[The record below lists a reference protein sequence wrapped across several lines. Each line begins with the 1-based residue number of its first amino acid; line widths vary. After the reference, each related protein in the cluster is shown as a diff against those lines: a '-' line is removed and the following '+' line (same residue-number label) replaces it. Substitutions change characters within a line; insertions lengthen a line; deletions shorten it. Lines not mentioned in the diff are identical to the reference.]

1 MVLNKIEMNYTAS
14 LGLNSCPLAQHKSPL
29 QTDYTQLMLE
39 ARQHVTCLH
48 L

>member
-29 QTDYTQLMLE
+29 QTDYT
-39 ARQHVTCLH
+39 HS
-48 L
+48 